1 MIAKPLSAIRRWKLF
16 SPLRPRRM
24 YSCEV
29 PARQLFFLIFFS
41 ASSKLGSFSPRSD
54 KTFYANPL
62 PPFPPC
68 LALPPS
74 MPFTAEMALNSSFAS
89 LMAEIC
95 AIVENQLPT
104 ESPQEDIL
112 QHGEDIQDVTTT
124 FEREKDASQA
134 TGQPREE
141 EERGSNGEEE
151 HTKKEPKIE
160 CTPVEAE
167 TKRTW
172 TSQWETV
179 FPKSKAVAK
188 NLWYAA
194 KSRTQRLLRSSQSNS
209 SGTTAQLSPKEQ
221 RGHHQRRIRKSQKEP
236 EEDDWVVVA
245 DDFGILVFLD
255 DYTCTRSAENS
266 SEDSSV

>member
-1 MIAKPLSAIRRWKLF
+1 
-16 SPLRPRRM
+16 
-24 YSCEV
+24 
-29 PARQLFFLIFFS
+29 
-41 ASSKLGSFSPRSD
+41 
-54 KTFYANPL
+54 
-62 PPFPPC
+62 
-68 LALPPS
+68 
-74 MPFTAEMALNSSFAS
+74 MPFTAEMALNSSFGS

-112 QHGEDIQDVTTT
+112 QHGEDISNVTTT
-124 FEREKDASQA
+124 LEREQDTSQS
-134 TGQPREE
+134 TEQPCEE
-141 EERGSNGEEE
+141 EEQGNNGEEE
-151 HTKKEPKIE
+151 HTNKEPKVE
-160 CTPVEAE
+160 CTPAEVE

-194 KSRTQRLLRSSQSNS
+194 KSRTQRLLQRSHSNS
-209 SGTTAQLSPKEQ
+209 SGTTAQPAPGEQ
-221 RGHHQRRIRKSQKEP
+221 RSHHRRRIRKSQKEP
-236 EEDDWVVVA
+236 EDDDWVVVA

-255 DYTCTRSAENS
+255 DYTCTRSTEDS